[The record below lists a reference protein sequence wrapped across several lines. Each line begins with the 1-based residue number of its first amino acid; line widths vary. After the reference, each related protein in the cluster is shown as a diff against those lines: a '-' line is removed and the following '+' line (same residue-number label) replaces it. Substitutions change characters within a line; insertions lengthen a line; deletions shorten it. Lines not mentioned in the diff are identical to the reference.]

1 MSLFIIF
8 AAPFLRLSLE
18 QLYHLCPCPVFPE
31 PLCPAPKSEEN
42 EQRPLLS
49 LRDRRNNLGVDG
61 PLFLRYGY
69 FMPRPSMIR
78 GDDIQGKIPRFLS

>member
-1 MSLFIIF
+1 MSNEINPWKHLKG
-8 AAPFLRLSLE
+8 AAGNNVLSLSFRE
-18 QLYHLCPCPVFPE
+18 
-31 PLCPAPKSEEN
+31 
-42 EQRPLLS
+42 
-49 LRDRRNNLGVDG
+49 RRRNLGVDG